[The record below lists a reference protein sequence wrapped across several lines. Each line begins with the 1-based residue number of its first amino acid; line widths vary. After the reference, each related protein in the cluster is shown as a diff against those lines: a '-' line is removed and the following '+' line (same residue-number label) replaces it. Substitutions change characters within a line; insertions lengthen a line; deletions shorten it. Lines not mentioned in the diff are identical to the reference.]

1 MSETSET
8 SVVTESFKGV
18 QDELAKDRNR
28 FAVPKLER
36 IIVNVGLG
44 SRKDDKAYK
53 EMVLGSLA
61 LITGQKASVRAA
73 RKSIAGFKLREGQE
87 IGASVTLRGRRMQDF
102 FYRLVHV
109 AMPRIRDFRGISPKG
124 FDGQGNFSVGIKE
137 HTVFPEISFE
147 DVSQAH
153 PLGIT
158 IVTTADDD
166 NEAFDLLKRLGF
178 PFAEGRPKQRGGKH
192 GKQSKDKK

>member
-1 MSETSET
+1 MSET

-18 QDELAKDRNR
+18 QDELAKDQNR

-109 AMPRIRDFRGISPKG
+109 AMPRIRDFRGVSPRG
-124 FDGQGNFSVGIKE
+124 FDGHGNFSVGIKE
-137 HTVFPEISFE
+137 HTVFPEIAFE

-158 IVTTADDD
+158 MVTTADDD
-166 NEAFDLLKRLGF
+166 DEAFDLLKRLGF
-178 PFAEGRPKQRGGKH
+178 PFAEGRPKQRGGK
-192 GKQSKDKK
+192 QRKDKK

>member
-1 MSETSET
+1 MST
-8 SVVTESFKGV
+8 VTEAFRTV

-28 FAVPKLER
+28 FAVPKLDR

-53 EMVLGSLA
+53 EMVRQSLA
-61 LITGQKASVRAA
+61 LITGQKPSVRAA

-87 IGASVTLRGRRMQDF
+87 IGAAVTLRGRRMQDF

-109 AMPRIRDFRGISPKG
+109 AMPRIRDFRGVSPRG
-124 FDGQGNFSVGIKE
+124 FDGHGNFTVGIKE

-158 IVTTADDD
+158 IVTTADGDH
-166 NEAFDLLKRLGF
+166 EAFDLLKRLGF
-178 PFAEGRPKQRGGKH
+178 PFAEGQPKQR
-192 GKQSKDKK
+192 KDKR